1 MLPTGY
7 ATDFVADSSLFHA
20 MFRFVRRA
28 QQRWP
33 GLHVDG
39 EPLPPDALGDW
50 HLPEPGED
58 GRPSAVTFSSGP
70 PTQDRRGTGGHG
82 PDAAGQGPYAVC
94 YRARPQ
100 PLGEVLYAVSVVTPA
115 DPDTDPFS
123 RDVVRDFLEAFEGGR
138 PGSVRHA

>member
-39 EPLPPDALGDW
+39 EPLPPEALGDW
-50 HLPEPGED
+50 YLPEPGEG
-58 GRPSAVTFSSGP
+58 GRPSAVTFSPSRPGE
-70 PTQDRRGTGGHG
+70 DAREGAGHG
-82 PDAAGQGPYAVC
+82 PDTAGQGAYAVF
-94 YRARPQ
+94 YRAHRQ

-123 RDVVRDFLEAFEGGR
+123 RDVVRDFLEAFEGSR
-138 PGSVRHA
+138 PGAVRHA

>member
-58 GRPSAVTFSSGP
+58 GRPSAVTFSSGR
-70 PTQDRRGTGGHG
+70 PTE
-82 PDAAGQGPYAVC
+82 DAGRAPATARTPRD
-94 YRARPQ
+94 RAR
-100 PLGEVLYAVSVVTPA
+100 TPSSTG
-115 DPDTDPFS
+115 PTPS
-123 RDVVRDFLEAFEGGR
+123 RSGR
-138 PGSVRHA
+138 SSTRSAW